1 MTVDLGYLTNA
12 GFTFRRG
19 LNLPEDDQLGVEVAV
34 RVSDHPDNEEDATQ
48 VVSLGVHTGEE
59 EVSVMGKEVTVK
71 RRLRPSEER
80 PYLVVHLEHHLD
92 EGAPEPVYQK
102 GEKVKSICG

>member
-19 LNLPEDDQLGVEVAV
+19 LNLPEDDLLGVEVAV

-92 EGAPEPVYQK
+92 EGASEPVYQK
-102 GEKVKSICG
+102 GEKVESICG